1 MSFEEFWA
9 DMVGRGTPDHAV
21 NRTLVMAAWDAAL
34 CAATAGAF
42 DAGKLRPAGEM
53 MRGISALHTWAAGE
67 EGGGE

>member
-1 MSFEEFWA
+1 VSFEEFWQYV
-9 DMVGRGTPDHAV
+9 VGRGTVDDAV
-21 NRTLVMAAWDAAL
+21 HRQLAANAWDAAL

-53 MRGISALHTWAAGE
+53 MRGISALHTWTAGE